1 MKLLELSVR
10 KEFYSVHVT
19 ITIKHIY
26 RLKIQEQRLRKII
39 VMDKIWDRK

>member
-10 KEFYSVHVT
+10 KEIYSVHVT

-26 RLKIQEQRLRKII
+26 RLKTPEQRLRKII